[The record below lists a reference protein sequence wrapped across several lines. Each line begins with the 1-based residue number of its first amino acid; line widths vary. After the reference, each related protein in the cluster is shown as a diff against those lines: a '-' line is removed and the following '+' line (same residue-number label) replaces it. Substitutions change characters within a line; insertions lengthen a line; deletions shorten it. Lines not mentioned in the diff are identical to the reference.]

1 MYEVI
6 QSQLARNDLKGIFRY
21 SFEKWGADKAAEYL
35 LQIDAGIHSLTDNPN
50 IGRSRAEI
58 RDGYRSIQ
66 INRHIVFYR
75 IQGQSINVVRVL
87 HGKRHPSTTLYS
99 LME

>member
-1 MYEVI
+1 MYEVT
-6 QSQLARNDLKGIFRY
+6 QSQLARQDLKGIFRY

-35 LQIDAGIHSLTDNPN
+35 VQLDAGIHALIDNPA
-50 IGRSRAEI
+50 IGRSRDEI

-75 IQGQSINVVRVL
+75 VLDQVIDVVRVL
-87 HGKRHPSTTLYS
+87 HERMAPENYL
-99 LME
+99 